1 MCLPRTVTNP
11 SLPPTI
17 SLIPTKAMGCGAAG
31 PPAVHPFTQDQERPM
46 KLMHIDSR
54 VLAANSVSRHLPRS
68 AGELWRAA
76 QPGAS
81 VSYRVLAARAPGH
94 LSAEMLGAA
103 SLAPAQ
109 RSARQ
114 REEMAIGEELLAEYL
129 ATDE

>member
-1 MCLPRTVTNP
+1 MCLPRTGTNP

-46 KLMHIDSR
+46 KLLHIDSS
-54 VLAANSVSRHLPRS
+54 VLAANSVSRQLPRR
-68 AGELWRAA
+68 AVEQWRAA
-76 QPGAS
+76 QPGAT
-81 VSYRVLAARAPGH
+81 VLYRDLAARAPGH

-109 RSARQ
+109 RRALHC
-114 REEMAIGEELLAEYL
+114 EGVALGEDLL
-129 ATDE
+129 